1 MELTGHCSDTSTR
14 LCRVQI
20 CALIWAMP
28 SPSTANTSG
37 QYCSHKPQPT
47 HKSAST
53 LTFIHSSEFSIYYI
67 WEIPAGKLDHH
78 EDPLDCAKRELIE
91 EAGLKAKKSEKLI
104 TIYPSPGFSDEIMH
118 IFVARDLTEVESKRE
133 KYEILT
139 VHRLSTD
146 TILKMIRKGEITDS
160 KTLAA
165 LGGSFLGIN

>member
-1 MELTGHCSDTSTR
+1 MTLPNGLRGRFDIVRHPG
-14 LCRVQI
+14 
-20 CALIWAMP
+20 CAAMIP
-28 SPSTANTSG
+28 IFDNG
-37 QYCSHKPQPT
+37 DILLLKQYPP
-47 HKSAST
+47 A
-53 LTFIHSSEFSIYYI
+53 LDNYI

-91 EAGLKAKKSEKLI
+91 EAGLKAKKWEKLI

-165 LGGSFLGIN
+165 LGVSFLGIN